1 MIEILVTTLQVSL
14 SASLIAFILAIPL
27 TLWMANKKQSY
38 TKTML
43 MMGLTMANS
52 LPPVFVGLVLYLL
65 FSFTGFLKEME
76 LLFTRSAMITAQI
89 ILSLPV
95 VVISAYSSIRIYLA
109 ERRNFFQILHLTRLD
124 RLKITLKENISTLQV
139 AYLVGLGR
147 CLSEVGAVMIVGGNI
162 RGDTRV
168 LTSSIVLE
176 TSRGNISQAVYLGL
190 MLLGISVILSTTIL
204 IFQKNAYE

>member
-1 MIEILVTTLQVSL
+1 MIEILLTTLRVSL
-14 SASLIAFILAIPL
+14 TASCIAFALAIPL
-27 TLWMANKKQSY
+27 TLWMVNKRESFK
-38 TKTML
+38 KNIL

-65 FSFTGFLKEME
+65 FSYAGFFKEME
-76 LLFTRSAMITAQI
+76 LLFTQTAMVTAQVV
-89 ILSLPV
+89 LSLPV
-95 VVISAYSSIRIYLA
+95 IVISAYSSIKTYVA
-109 ERRNFFQILHLTRLD
+109 ERRDFFQILHLSRFE
-124 RLKITLKENISTLQV
+124 RLKIILSENISTLQV

-190 MLLGISVILSTTIL
+190 TLLGISIILSMTIL
-204 IFQKNAYE
+204 IFQKK